1 MINNKEEAFFTLS
14 VSVAG
19 ELDEALLFYQ
29 QIITAMISYLAADE
43 EDKEGEDRPQHA
55 LADGDDLLLGLLHL
69 GQQRCERLHYLKEF
83 TGHFLDSFF

>member
-1 MINNKEEAFFTLS
+1 MINNEEKAFFTLS

-43 EDKEGEDRPQHA
+43 EDKERDRCPKN
-55 LADGDDLLLGLLHL
+55 LLL
-69 GQQRCERLHYLKEF
+69 
-83 TGHFLDSFF
+83 